1 MSLVLATDENR
12 EHGMGKTIDTKS
24 LLREKLKE
32 RREKEGVIY
41 LATGDLDYIDYELI
55 NEFNSPDVTIKFKDI
70 IHEPFHYYHPY

>member
-32 RREKEGVIY
+32 RR
-41 LATGDLDYIDYELI
+41 
-55 NEFNSPDVTIKFKDI
+55 
-70 IHEPFHYYHPY
+70 